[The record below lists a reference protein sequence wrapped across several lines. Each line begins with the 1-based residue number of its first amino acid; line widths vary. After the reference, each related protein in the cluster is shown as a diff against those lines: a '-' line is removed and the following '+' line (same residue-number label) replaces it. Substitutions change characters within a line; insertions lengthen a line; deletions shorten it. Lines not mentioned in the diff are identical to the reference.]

1 MPRGEIVLGE
11 NRTMSRFV
19 LQRRAALATGAATLM
34 APAVLRAQDAPVR
47 VGAILSATGGL
58 AAFVPPI
65 RAGIALAVAQ
75 INDSGGVLGGR
86 RIQLV
91 EADDQTNPQA
101 GVTAATR
108 LVQAESVS
116 AIIGPMASGITI
128 AVANAV
134 TVPAG
139 VPIISP
145 SATAPAV
152 SDIQDN
158 DTVFRTAVPD
168 GLQGQVLARLTREA
182 GISRV
187 AVIAVNNDYGRGLS
201 GSFGAAFTARG
212 GTVTGSQNFE
222 ENRPSYRAEVQTL
235 ARAGNPEALVVI
247 GYPAS
252 GGNTILRNSIEN
264 GFFRRHILT
273 DGMRDQSVV
282 DQIGAAAMEGTFGT
296 APGSAAE
303 AGRRAAY
310 EQAFR
315 AANPT
320 LDPGGAFVA
329 QAFDAAMII
338 ALAIQA
344 AGGTDRAAIA
354 RQFRAVA
361 NAPGQEIGPGEF
373 ARARTL
379 IEQGT
384 AINYQGASGPVE
396 FNATGDAQGRIE
408 HWSVQNGRITAV
420 AQLAE

>member
-1 MPRGEIVLGE
+1 MPRIL
-11 NRTMSRFV
+11 
-19 LQRRAALATGAATLM
+19 LPRRAALAAGAATLFV
-34 APAVLRAQDAPVR
+34 PALASAQGEAVR
-47 VGAILSATGGL
+47 IGVILSATGGL

-65 RAGIALAVAQ
+65 RAGITLAFEE
-75 INDSGGVLGGR
+75 INAAGGVLGGR
-86 RIQLV
+86 RLQMV

-108 LVQAESVS
+108 LVQAENVA

-139 VPIISP
+139 VPIVSP

-152 SDIQDN
+152 SQINDN

-168 GLQGQVLARLTREA
+168 GLQGQVLARLVREA
-182 GISRV
+182 GIERV
-187 AVIAVNNDYGRGLS
+187 AIMAINNDYGRGLS
-201 GSFGAAFTARG
+201 GSFTAAFQARG
-212 GTVTGSQNFE
+212 GTVAGSQNYE
-222 ENRPSYRAEVQTL
+222 ENRPSYRAELQTL
-235 ARAGNPEALVVI
+235 ARTGNPQALLLI

-264 GFFRRHILT
+264 GFFQRYIGT

-282 DQIGAAAMEGTFGT
+282 DQIGARPLEGMFGT
-296 APGSAAE
+296 GPGTAASPE
-303 AGRRAAY
+303 RRAAY
-310 EQAFR
+310 EAAFR
-315 AANPT
+315 RANPQM
-320 LDPGGAFVA
+320 DPGAAFVA
-329 QAFDAAMII
+329 QGYDAAYVI

-344 AGGTDRAAIA
+344 ANSADRAAIRGA
-354 RQFRAVA
+354 LRTVA
-361 NAPGQEIGPGEF
+361 NAPGEIVGPGEF

-379 IEQGT
+379 LAAGT
-384 AINYQGASGPVE
+384 KVNYEGASGPVE

-408 HWSVQNGRITAV
+408 HWAVQNGRVTSV

>member
-1 MPRGEIVLGE
+1 M
-11 NRTMSRFV
+11 TRFV
-19 LQRRAALATGAATLM
+19 LPRRAALAAGASVLF
-34 APAVLRAQDAPVR
+34 APGILRAQDAPVR
-47 VGAILSATGGL
+47 VGSILSATGGL
-58 AAFVPPI
+58 AAFVPPM
-65 RAGIALAVAQ
+65 RAGIVLAINQ
-75 INDSGGVLGGR
+75 INEAGGVLGGR
-86 RIQLV
+86 RIQLI
-91 EADDQTNPQA
+91 ETDDQTNPQA

-108 LVQAESVS
+108 LVQAENVS

-168 GLQGQVLARLTREA
+168 GLQGAVLARLVREA
-182 GISRV
+182 GIERV
-187 AVIAVNNDYGRGLS
+187 AIMAVNNDYGRGLS
-201 GSFGAAFTARG
+201 GSFSTAFTRRG

-222 ENRPSYRAEVQTL
+222 ENRPSYRAELQTL
-235 ARAGNPEALVVI
+235 ARTGNPQALVLV

-252 GGNTILRNSIEN
+252 GGNTILRNSLEN
-264 GFFRRHILT
+264 NFFPRLILT

-282 DQIGAAAMEGTFGT
+282 DQIGAAALEGSFGT
-296 APGSAAE
+296 APGSAATPE
-303 AGRRAAY
+303 RRAAY
-310 EQAFR
+310 EAAFR

-320 LDPGGAFVA
+320 LDPGAAFVA
-329 QAFDAAMII
+329 QSYDAAMIV

-344 AGGTDRAAIA
+344 AGSTDRAAIG

-361 NAPGQEIGPGEF
+361 NAPGTEVGPGEF

-379 IEQGT
+379 LGQGT
-384 AINYQGASGPVE
+384 AINYEGASGPVE

-408 HWSVQNGRITAV
+408 HWAVRNGRITAV